1 MTELPAQ
8 AFGAKLKRLRE
19 SKGLSRQ
26 ALARLTGV
34 KGVAWPTI
42 RDLEHGAR
50 LPRPRTLTLL
60 ADALDLDD
68 QTRTELE
75 AAARAPS
82 AQRETLARTA
92 QGGTLRPSAAD
103 GPGLAAL
110 AEAGPARTLPYDTG
124 SFTGRSPELRRLADG
139 ALSVGATGRTSVFTL
154 EGMGGVGKTALAV
167 HAAHQVTGEFPD
179 LFPDGHLFLDL
190 HGYTPGVTPLTS
202 NEALRSLLRQLGVP
216 HEVIP
221 AKQVPREALYRST
234 LAGKSALLILDNA
247 KDAAQMRPLLPGT
260 AACLVIVTSRE
271 TLRSLDGVTVLPLE
285 TPPEADAVR
294 LFRKVAGPQAGPD
307 DASLPADP
315 ELAEIVRLCGYLPLA
330 VQIAAARL
338 SRRPALGLSD
348 LLAELRQE
356 HSRLSHLQD
365 KDRGVRAAFQ
375 SSIRYL
381 DPAEKELFTRLG
393 RVPGTDFDA
402 CAAASLCTAG
412 PQGTAGTPGTA
423 GGASLEQTRERLESL
438 LDQHLLLQ
446 RSPGRYEFHDLARL
460 YAQELADP
468 GAGQATER
476 LLNFYLYA
484 AQAADRL
491 FERGLPSAGPAAGGA
506 VKPAVVPVLGSSA
519 DAQAWLATELRNLIA
534 AANGAAATGRPRVT
548 IGMSAA
554 LSDYLR
560 AHGPWAWALNLHTS
574 AHSAAIAAGDRR
586 GQASTLRS
594 IGGVHSRTGDIPA
607 SLARLGEALVIYRE
621 LNDWRGAGRAL
632 IELGIAQRVAGATA
646 DSNASLTEALSIYER
661 LGDRLGQAAALNE
674 LGSVRWQT
682 GPISE
687 AERSVRD
694 ALRIFRDLDNRQG
707 QAAALLYLGN
717 VQLSTR
723 ALAAAEE
730 SFREAG
736 TIGMRLRHPVLVANS
751 LLYLGD
757 VQRTAG
763 QLAQARESLEDA
775 HKIYTQ
781 INHRQGRAT
790 SLAYLG
796 RTLFLAGDYA
806 EADSRLAAALVLFDE
821 LDDPSDKAEVLNARG
836 SVAHAVGDG
845 AAARGYREEAL
856 RLATTAES
864 GREQGAALLG
874 LAVLDSAAGQRDAA
888 IARARAALALYQAME
903 NDEGAAGAVEILS
916 RLGEPG

>member
-1 MTELPAQ
+1 
-8 AFGAKLKRLRE
+8 
-19 SKGLSRQ
+19 
-26 ALARLTGV
+26 V

-42 RDLEHGAR
+42 RDLEHGIR

-60 ADALDLDD
+60 ANALDLDK
-68 QTRTELE
+68 TTLAGFA

-82 AQRETLARTA
+82 ARRAARARTA
-92 QGGTLRPSAAD
+92 AGTLSARPE
-103 GPGLAAL
+103 LAAL
-110 AEAGPARTLPYDTG
+110 AEAGPARTLPYDIG
-124 SFTGRSPELRRLADG
+124 SFTGRSPELRRLANG
-139 ALSVGATGRTSVFTL
+139 ALAVGESGRTSVFAI

-167 HAAHQVTGEFPD
+167 HAAHLVTGEFPY

-190 HGYTPGVTPLTS
+190 HSYTTGVSPLTA

-234 LAGKSALLILDNA
+234 LAGKRALLILDNA
-247 KDAAQMRPLLPGT
+247 KDAAQVRPLLPGT

-271 TLRSLDGVTVLPLE
+271 TLRSLDGSEVLRLE
-285 TPPEADAVR
+285 TPPEAEAVS
-294 LFRKVAGPQAGPD
+294 LFRKVAGSQAGPD
-307 DASLPADP
+307 DSALPADP

-348 LLAELRQE
+348 LLAELREE
-356 HSRLSHLQD
+356 HRRLSHLQD

-375 SSIRYL
+375 SSLRYL
-381 DPAEKELFTRLG
+381 APADKELFIRLG

-402 CAAASLCTAG
+402 CAAASLCPAD
-412 PQGTAGTPGTA
+412 
-423 GGASLEQTRERLESL
+423 LEQTRDRLESL
-438 LDQHLLLQ
+438 LDQHLLVQ
-446 RSPGRYEFHDLARL
+446 RSPGRYELHDLARL
-460 YAQELADP
+460 FAREIADP
-468 GAGQATER
+468 GTAQATGR

-491 FERGLPSAGPAAGGA
+491 FERGLPSAGPPTGGA
-506 VKPAVVPVLGSSA
+506 VKPTAMPALRNSA
-519 DAQAWLATELRNLIA
+519 DAQAWLATELRNLID
-534 AANGAAATGRPRVT
+534 AANHAADTGLPRVT

-560 AHGPWAWALNLHTS
+560 AHGPWVWAMRLHTS
-574 AHSAAIAAGDRR
+574 AHLAAVAARDLR
-586 GQASTLRS
+586 GQASALRGL
-594 IGGVHSRTGDIPA
+594 GGVHSRMGDIPA
-607 SLARLGEALVIYRE
+607 SLARLGEALIIYRD

-646 DSNASLTEALSIYER
+646 DSHASLTEALGIYQR
-661 LGDRLGQAAALNE
+661 LGDRLGEAAALNE
-674 LGSVRWQT
+674 LSSVRWQT

-687 AERSVRD
+687 AERHVLG
-694 ALRIFRDLDNRQG
+694 ALAIFRDLDNRQG

-717 VQLSTR
+717 VQLTMG
-723 ALAAAEE
+723 ALADAEA

-736 TIGMRLRHPVLVANS
+736 TIGVRLHHPVLVANS

-757 VQRTAG
+757 VQRVAG
-763 QLAQARESLEDA
+763 QLDDARESLESA
-775 HKIYTQ
+775 HKIYER
-781 INHRQGRAT
+781 ISHLQGRAT

-806 EADSRLAAALVLFDE
+806 GADGRLAAALALFDE

-836 SVAHAVGDG
+836 SVAHATGDR

-856 RLATTAES
+856 RLATIADS
-864 GREQGAALLG
+864 SREQGAALLG
-874 LAVLDSAAGQRDAA
+874 LAVLDAEAGERDAA
-888 IARARAALALYQAME
+888 LSRARAALALYMAME
-903 NDEGAAGAVEILS
+903 NDEGIAGAREILS
-916 RLGEPG
+916 QLRGQA

>member
-1 MTELPAQ
+1 VTDSPVE
-8 AFGAKLKRLRE
+8 AFGGKLKRLRE

-26 ALARLTGV
+26 ALARLTGM

-42 RDLEHGAR
+42 RDLEHGIR
-50 LPRPRTLTLL
+50 LPRPRTRTLL
-60 ADALDLDD
+60 ANALDLDEP
-68 QTRTELE
+68 TRAEFE

-82 AQRETLARTA
+82 HRREARARTA
-92 QGGTLRPSAAD
+92 PAGALVA
-103 GPGLAAL
+103 GPELAAF
-110 AEAGPARTLPYDTG
+110 AQAGGLGEGSPVRTLPYDTG

-139 ALSVGATGRTSVFTL
+139 ALAVGETGRTSVFAI

-167 HAAHQVTGEFPD
+167 HAAHQATGEFPG

-190 HGYTPGVTPLTS
+190 HGYTPGVSPLTA

-234 LAGKSALLILDNA
+234 LAGKKALLILDNA
-247 KDAAQMRPLLPGT
+247 KDAAQVRPLLPGT
-260 AACLVIVTSRE
+260 SACLVIVTSRE
-271 TLRSLDGVTVLPLE
+271 TLRSLDGLTVLRLE
-285 TPPEADAVR
+285 TPPEAEAVA

-307 DASLPADP
+307 DSELPADP

-348 LLAELRQE
+348 LIAELREE
-356 HSRLSHLQD
+356 HRRLSHLQD

-375 SSIRYL
+375 SSLRYL
-381 DPAEKELFTRLG
+381 APAEKELFTRLG

-402 CAAASLCTAG
+402 CAAASLCAT
-412 PQGTAGTPGTA
+412 
-423 GGASLEQTRERLESL
+423 SLEQTRDRLELL
-438 LDQHLLLQ
+438 LDQHLLVQ
-446 RSPGRYEFHDLARL
+446 RSPGRYELHDLARL
-460 YAQELADP
+460 FAREVADP
-468 GAGQATER
+468 GAEQATIR

-491 FERGLPSAGPAAGGA
+491 FERGLPSAGPPAGGA
-506 VKPAVVPVLGSSA
+506 VKPAAMPALGTSA
-519 DAQAWLATELRNLIA
+519 DAQAWLTLELRNLIA
-534 AANGAAATGRPRVT
+534 AADHAADARLPRVT

-560 AHGPWAWALNLHTS
+560 AHGPWAWALRLHTS
-574 AHSAAIAAGDRR
+574 AHLAAVAAGDLR
-586 GQASTLRS
+586 GQASALRS
-594 IGGVHSRTGDIPA
+594 LGGVYSRTGGIPA
-607 SLARLGEALVIYRE
+607 SLARLGEALVIYRK

-646 DSNASLTEALSIYER
+646 DSHASLTEALGIYQR
-661 LGDRLGQAAALNE
+661 LGDRLGEAAALNE

-687 AERSVRD
+687 AERHVLG
-694 ALRIFRDLDNRQG
+694 ALRIFRELGNRQG

-717 VQLSTR
+717 VQLTMR
-723 ALAAAEE
+723 ALAEAEA

-736 TIGMRLRHPVLVANS
+736 TIGVRLRHPVLVANS

-757 VQRTAG
+757 VQRVAG
-763 QLAQARESLEDA
+763 QLDDARGSLESA
-775 HKIYTQ
+775 YKIYTR
-781 INHRQGRAT
+781 ISHRQGRAT

-796 RTLFLAGDYA
+796 RTLSLAGDYS
-806 EADSRLAAALVLFDE
+806 EADARLAAALALFDE

-836 SVAHAVGDG
+836 SVAHAVGDS

-856 RLATTAES
+856 RLATTADS
-864 GREQGAALLG
+864 SRERGAALLG
-874 LAVLDSAAGQRDAA
+874 LAVLDAEADERDAA
-888 IARARAALALYQAME
+888 LSRARAALALYMAME
-903 NDEGAAGAVEILS
+903 NDEGITRAREILCHL
-916 RLGEPG
+916 REPG